1 MGKIWSD
8 TAARYLV
15 DWSTCPRCDST
26 RLRNGWCTICGADLA
41 GTIGTELSEASK
53 TAAEALAHR
62 QALIDQLPTIS
73 EPVTGALSSRETVS
87 TASLAAAAATAT
99 ATPENTAAAQQGAY
113 VASPT
118 SANPTAWANPSGPAT
133 PLVPRER
140 ASSQLSVQS
149 VLAVAGAGLFAV
161 AALVFTRFNPDL
173 TDLVLRN
180 SIVVA
185 ITLVFLGAAWGFAR
199 AGLQFSAEAVGALGM
214 VFVVLDIVALAEAAP
229 TGLSGWAFA
238 AIGTAVCSAIM
249 VAASALARIRS
260 WAWVG
265 LVGLTLTPIFAGL
278 AFDNEWAST
287 IGFVASGFVAL
298 VVHDIARRLGTRF
311 DNSLIVDR
319 TTATIIQ
326 FSVVTIALCM
336 LPFLY
341 SSSPVLYWLGA
352 AAILASLAALAALST
367 RNEAAALW
375 SFLTGSFAI
384 AAATYLA
391 LAPRLDD
398 AGWYLALVP
407 AAAAI
412 VVVGLGFIRTTGSIS
427 RPVLLAGAWTIAL
440 IGAFPAGLVALGQFL
455 VPILHLRPNID
466 DLYSGVVANPELIS
480 PALGLAAMVG
490 VACSAASSV
499 ALWMLLRST
508 PPVAVE
514 GATTESPAAEL
525 PAAGSADASDTPA
538 TPAPTPRAPIGFA
551 GGALSTGL
559 WSAAIAVL
567 ALVGW
572 SEFLRVTQSV
582 IGLVL
587 AVAIALAVMRVPRL
601 AAASALV
608 TAPLLVAAHG
618 LLVLVGIISWAD
630 SSITVSVGAAIV
642 AALAVVA
649 YALPQAVR
657 PVHFGIGYAYALV
670 IFTTALDLANVHSI
684 AIPTLTTTLASLFA
698 LAVTVTR
705 RLRTPTWYAALLVTA
720 IPFLYGI
727 VAVITERSGWTA
739 LSTAVTFALALS
751 IVVSRRPG
759 LTVLLRSAAA
769 AILVPA
775 LAVVVI
781 CLGAQVIIV
790 SASPFTL
797 PTIAVIVACALPS
810 TALIGSALIRHG
822 LAADHA
828 RAVRLWIE
836 VSALVTGG
844 IAVLLALVRA
854 AAGLG
859 TSFLVLL
866 IIGIGAVASAWF
878 ARRRYAWWVAGASFT
893 GALWCVWAIAGV
905 DVVEPYLLPPALSA
919 AIIGAILIARGTTTN
934 IGLYAT
940 GLACAVIPTL
950 GLLAVYNSSADAV
963 TVPWRTIGLLAGS
976 VLLLLLGWYFLGRAP
991 RSRFARMRVLR
1002 VPTLVL
1008 AMVAA
1013 SAGTVQGIRWGLSID
1028 ALNVISV
1035 DVRMLAVVGVSALSA
1050 LLATVA
1056 GRLLLAG
1063 ATEGARLS
1071 RSRWIF
1077 AAPLVYLVAGPMSA
1091 IEPTPFAIGALLVL
1105 SLAVLGLM
1113 LVTVQRSRTRAT
1125 TLPPVWFIFAVAWCT
1140 AVAGWSARELR
1151 VEAFSIPLGLA
1162 LLTAGIIAMRPVPT
1176 GNAAALTPAAT
1187 VTTWPIGFTGS
1198 WYLLAPGI
1206 AVTLFTS
1213 VLSTA
1218 TDPRTERAILV
1229 IALALIAIL
1238 VGNLRKLGAPFILGI
1253 VVLPIENII
1262 VFAVQIGRNI
1272 SAVHWWITLATAG
1285 AVLLVLAVTSER
1297 SATGA
1302 RGGVAARLR
1311 DLK

>member
-1 MGKIWSD
+1 
-8 TAARYLV
+8 V
-15 DWSTCPRCDST
+15 
-26 RLRNGWCTICGADLA
+26 
-41 GTIGTELSEASK
+41 
-53 TAAEALAHR
+53 
-62 QALIDQLPTIS
+62 
-73 EPVTGALSSRETVS
+73 
-87 TASLAAAAATAT
+87 
-99 ATPENTAAAQQGAY
+99 
-113 VASPT
+113 
-118 SANPTAWANPSGPAT
+118 
-133 PLVPRER
+133 
-140 ASSQLSVQS
+140 
-149 VLAVAGAGLFAV
+149 
-161 AALVFTRFNPDL
+161 
-173 TDLVLRN
+173 
-180 SIVVA
+180 
-185 ITLVFLGAAWGFAR
+185 
-199 AGLQFSAEAVGALGM
+199 
-214 VFVVLDIVALAEAAP
+214 
-229 TGLSGWAFA
+229 
-238 AIGTAVCSAIM
+238 
-249 VAASALARIRS
+249 
-260 WAWVG
+260 
-265 LVGLTLTPIFAGL
+265 
-278 AFDNEWAST
+278 
-287 IGFVASGFVAL
+287 
-298 VVHDIARRLGTRF
+298 
-311 DNSLIVDR
+311 
-319 TTATIIQ
+319 
-326 FSVVTIALCM
+326 
-336 LPFLY
+336 
-341 SSSPVLYWLGA
+341 
-352 AAILASLAALAALST
+352 
-367 RNEAAALW
+367 
-375 SFLTGSFAI
+375 
-384 AAATYLA
+384 
-391 LAPRLDD
+391 
-398 AGWYLALVP
+398 
-407 AAAAI
+407 
-412 VVVGLGFIRTTGSIS
+412 
-427 RPVLLAGAWTIAL
+427 
-440 IGAFPAGLVALGQFL
+440 
-455 VPILHLRPNID
+455 
-466 DLYSGVVANPELIS
+466 
-480 PALGLAAMVG
+480 
-490 VACSAASSV
+490 
-499 ALWMLLRST
+499 
-508 PPVAVE
+508 
-514 GATTESPAAEL
+514 
-525 PAAGSADASDTPA
+525 
-538 TPAPTPRAPIGFA
+538 
-551 GGALSTGL
+551 
-559 WSAAIAVL
+559 
-567 ALVGW
+567 
-572 SEFLRVTQSV
+572 
-582 IGLVL
+582 
-587 AVAIALAVMRVPRL
+587 
-601 AAASALV
+601 
-608 TAPLLVAAHG
+608 
-618 LLVLVGIISWAD
+618 
-630 SSITVSVGAAIV
+630 
-642 AALAVVA
+642 
-649 YALPQAVR
+649 
-657 PVHFGIGYAYALV
+657 
-670 IFTTALDLANVHSI
+670 
-684 AIPTLTTTLASLFA
+684 FA
-698 LAVTVTR
+698 LAVTVTK
-705 RLRTPTWYAALLVTA
+705 RLRTPTWYAVLLVTA

-822 LAADHA
+822 LAPNHA

-836 VSALVTGG
+836 ISALVTGA

-940 GLACAVIPTL
+940 GLACSVIPTL
-950 GLLAVYNSSADAV
+950 GILAVYSSSSDAS
-963 TVPWRTIGLLAGS
+963 TVPWRTIGLLGGS
-976 VLLLLLGWYFLGRAP
+976 ILLLVLGWYFLGRSES
-991 RSRFARMRVLR
+991 SRFARMRVLR

-1013 SAGTVQGIRWGLSID
+1013 SAGTVQGIRWGWHFDTLT
-1028 ALNVISV
+1028 VVSV
-1035 DVRMLAVVGVSALSA
+1035 DVRMLAVVGMSALSA

-1063 ATEGARLS
+1063 ATENGRLT

-1091 IEPTPFAIGALLVL
+1091 IEPTPFAIGTLLVL
-1105 SLAVLGLM
+1105 SLAVLALM
-1113 LVTVQRSRTRAT
+1113 LVTTQRSRTRAT

-1162 LLTAGIIAMRPVPT
+1162 LLTAGIIAMRPVNALNSKAVSAESLKSPT
-1176 GNAAALTPAAT
+1176 VKPSGTFT
-1187 VTTWPIGFTGS
+1187 SWPIGFSGS

-1238 VGNLRKLGAPFILGI
+1238 IGNLRKLGAPFILGI
-1253 VVLPIENII
+1253 IVLPIENII

-1297 SATGA
+1297 SATGT

-1311 DLK
+1311 DLT

>member
-41 GTIGTELSEASK
+41 GVIGTELSEASK
-53 TAAEALAHR
+53 SAAAALAHR
-62 QALIDQLPTIS
+62 QELIDQLPTIS
-73 EPVTGALSSRETVS
+73 EPQTGALASREAAIASVS
-87 TASLAAAAATAT
+87 ARVETAVEAEPASSS
-99 ATPENTAAAQQGAY
+99 GAY
-113 VASPT
+113 VP
-118 SANPTAWANPSGPAT
+118 GPAEQRT
-133 PLVPRER
+133 VYAPAAPAVLRER

-161 AALVFTRFNPDL
+161 AAIVFTRFNPDL

-214 VFVVLDIVALAEAAP
+214 VFVVLDIVALAEATP

-249 VAASALARIRS
+249 VAASAVARIRS

-265 LVGLTLTPIFAGL
+265 LVGLTLTPVFAGL
-278 AFDNEWAST
+278 AFENDWAT
-287 IGFVASGFVAL
+287 AIGFTASGFVAL
-298 VVHDIARRLGTRF
+298 TIHDVARRLGKRF

-326 FSVVTIALCM
+326 FAAVAIVLCII
-336 LPFLY
+336 PFLP
-341 SSSPVLYWLGA
+341 SAAPALYWLGA
-352 AAILASLAALAALST
+352 AALLGALAVLAALST
-367 RNEAAALW
+367 RNEASAFW
-375 SFLTGSFAI
+375 SYLTGSLAV
-384 AAATYLA
+384 AAAIYVA
-391 LAPRLDD
+391 LAPRLNDD
-398 AGWYLALVP
+398 GWYLALVP

-412 VVVGLGFIRTTGSIS
+412 VVVGLGFIKRTGSIS
-427 RPVLLAGAWTIAL
+427 RSVLLAGAWTIAL
-440 IGAFPAGLVALGQFL
+440 VGAFPAGLVALGQIL

-466 DLYSGVVANPELIS
+466 DLYSDVVANPALIS

-490 VACSAASSV
+490 VASSAVSSL
-499 ALWMLLRST
+499 ALSVLIRSQLVQAQLVQAQ
-508 PPVAVE
+508 PNYVPV
-514 GATTESPAAEL
+514 
-525 PAAGSADASDTPA
+525 PA
-538 TPAPTPRAPIGFA
+538 TAEVPDTLVEPTAPARAPIGFA

-559 WSAAIAVL
+559 WTAVIGVL

-582 IGLVL
+582 IGLVFAL
-587 AVAIALAVMRVPRL
+587 AIALAVARVPRL

-608 TAPLLVAAHG
+608 KAPLVVAAHA
-618 LLVLVGIISWAD
+618 LLILVGIISWAD
-630 SSITVSVGAAIV
+630 SSLTVAVGAAIV
-642 AALAVVA
+642 VVFAVVA
-649 YALPQAVR
+649 LALPVAVR
-657 PVHFGIGYAYALV
+657 PVHFGIGYAYAPV

-698 LAVTVTR
+698 LAVTVTK
-705 RLRTPTWYAALLVTA
+705 RLRTPTWYAVLLVTA

-727 VAVITERSGWTA
+727 AAVITERSGWTA

-759 LTVLLRSAAA
+759 LTVLLRAAA
-769 AILVPA
+769 SAILVPA

-781 CLGAQVIIV
+781 SLGAQLIIV

-836 VSALVTGG
+836 ISALVTGG

-950 GLLAVYNSSADAV
+950 GILAVYSSSSDAS
-963 TVPWRTIGLLAGS
+963 TVPWRTIGLLGGS
-976 VLLLLLGWYFLGRAP
+976 ILLLVLGWYFLSRSSA
-991 RSRFARMRVLR
+991 SRFARMRVLR

-1013 SAGTVQGIRWGLSID
+1013 SAGTVQGIRWGWHFD
-1028 ALNVISV
+1028 ALSVVSV
-1035 DVRMLAVVGVSALSA
+1035 DVRMLAIVGVSALSA

-1063 ATEGARLS
+1063 ATAGGKLTRT
-1071 RSRWIF
+1071 RWLF

-1091 IEPTPFAIGALLVL
+1091 IEPTPFAIGTLLVL
-1105 SLAVLGLM
+1105 SIAVLALM
-1113 LVTVQRSRTRAT
+1113 LVTAQRSRTRAT
-1125 TLPPVWFIFAVAWCT
+1125 ALPPVWFIFAVAWCT

-1162 LLTAGIIAMRPVPT
+1162 LLAAGIIAMRPVKAPHSEALT
-1176 GNAAALTPAAT
+1176 AEALTPAGT
-1187 VTTWPIGFTGS
+1187 FTSWPIGYTGS
-1198 WYLLAPGI
+1198 WRLLAPGI
-1206 AVTLFTS
+1206 VVTLFTS

-1253 VVLPIENII
+1253 IVLPIENII